1 MSPRKTYILKLYVA
15 GNTPNSMRALKTLR
29 NILEEEFRGVYA
41 LKVIDVLKN
50 PQLAEEDKILAT
62 PTLAKI
68 LPPPVRRI
76 IGDLS
81 DRERVLIGLDLL
93 YDELSDE
100 TSTDNDDEIITN
112 DSYYDSAG
120 DSGDDLVDDSS
131 GDLVDELAEDLAD
144 DSGHDSVDKLAGDS
158 AVDSVNYVAS
168 NSVDDMLNNAVNN
181 FADSKGDDNVDNKV
195 DNKAGSKAGSKAGGK
210 PGNKADSKADN
221 KTGGKANNKA
231 GNKLD
236 N

>member
-29 NILEEEFRGVYA
+29 NILETEFRGVYA

-62 PTLAKI
+62 PTLSKI

-93 YDELSDE
+93 YDELADNAFSSSYLDAVDE
-100 TSTDNDDEIITN
+100 ESEIESTDSTS
-112 DSYYDSAG
+112 DS
-120 DSGDDLVDDSS
+120 
-131 GDLVDELAEDLAD
+131 
-144 DSGHDSVDKLAGDS
+144 
-158 AVDSVNYVAS
+158 
-168 NSVDDMLNNAVNN
+168 
-181 FADSKGDDNVDNKV
+181 
-195 DNKAGSKAGSKAGGK
+195 
-210 PGNKADSKADN
+210 
-221 KTGGKANNKA
+221 
-231 GNKLD
+231 
-236 N
+236 

>member
-1 MSPRKTYILKLYVA
+1 MTPRKTYILKLYVA

-29 NILEEEFRGVYA
+29 NILETEFRGVYA

-93 YDELSDE
+93 YEELTEEALSEEALFEEGVSEEGFGDAAFGDGP
-100 TSTDNDDEIITN
+100 SVAPTDPLP
-112 DSYYDSAG
+112 SQG
-120 DSGDDLVDDSS
+120 PL
-131 GDLVDELAEDLAD
+131 
-144 DSGHDSVDKLAGDS
+144 
-158 AVDSVNYVAS
+158 
-168 NSVDDMLNNAVNN
+168 
-181 FADSKGDDNVDNKV
+181 
-195 DNKAGSKAGSKAGGK
+195 
-210 PGNKADSKADN
+210 P
-221 KTGGKANNKA
+221 
-231 GNKLD
+231 
-236 N
+236 

>member
-29 NILEEEFRGVYA
+29 NILETEFRGVYA

-62 PTLAKI
+62 PTLSKI

-93 YDELSDE
+93 YDELADTAFSSGYLDAVDE
-100 TSTDNDDEIITN
+100 DNDTSTP
-112 DSYYDSAG
+112 DSTSDS
-120 DSGDDLVDDSS
+120 
-131 GDLVDELAEDLAD
+131 
-144 DSGHDSVDKLAGDS
+144 
-158 AVDSVNYVAS
+158 
-168 NSVDDMLNNAVNN
+168 
-181 FADSKGDDNVDNKV
+181 
-195 DNKAGSKAGSKAGGK
+195 
-210 PGNKADSKADN
+210 
-221 KTGGKANNKA
+221 
-231 GNKLD
+231 
-236 N
+236 

>member
-29 NILEEEFRGVYA
+29 NILETEFRGVYA

-93 YDELSDE
+93 YDELSE
-100 TSTDNDDEIITN
+100 SSLTSSSLDAEEEE
-112 DSYYDSAG
+112 SDSATM
-120 DSGDDLVDDSS
+120 DS
-131 GDLVDELAEDLAD
+131 
-144 DSGHDSVDKLAGDS
+144 
-158 AVDSVNYVAS
+158 
-168 NSVDDMLNNAVNN
+168 
-181 FADSKGDDNVDNKV
+181 
-195 DNKAGSKAGSKAGGK
+195 
-210 PGNKADSKADN
+210 
-221 KTGGKANNKA
+221 
-231 GNKLD
+231 
-236 N
+236 

>member
-1 MSPRKTYILKLYVA
+1 MTPRKTYILKLYVA

-29 NILEEEFRGVYA
+29 NILETEFRGVYA

-93 YDELSDE
+93 YEELSEEVLEEELCDADGMANQ
-100 TSTDNDDEIITN
+100 SVSVPTDPLPSLEP
-112 DSYYDSAG
+112 
-120 DSGDDLVDDSS
+120 L
-131 GDLVDELAEDLAD
+131 
-144 DSGHDSVDKLAGDS
+144 
-158 AVDSVNYVAS
+158 
-168 NSVDDMLNNAVNN
+168 
-181 FADSKGDDNVDNKV
+181 
-195 DNKAGSKAGSKAGGK
+195 
-210 PGNKADSKADN
+210 P
-221 KTGGKANNKA
+221 
-231 GNKLD
+231 
-236 N
+236 

>member
-1 MSPRKTYILKLYVA
+1 MPPRKTYILKLYVA

-29 NILEEEFRGVYA
+29 NILETEFLGVYA

-100 TSTDNDDEIITN
+100 SFDLEPRAAAPLDLPPPDGA
-112 DSYYDSAG
+112 DAALDPAG
-120 DSGDDLVDDSS
+120 PD
-131 GDLVDELAEDLAD
+131 
-144 DSGHDSVDKLAGDS
+144 
-158 AVDSVNYVAS
+158 
-168 NSVDDMLNNAVNN
+168 
-181 FADSKGDDNVDNKV
+181 
-195 DNKAGSKAGSKAGGK
+195 
-210 PGNKADSKADN
+210 PG
-221 KTGGKANNKA
+221 
-231 GNKLD
+231 
-236 N
+236 

>member
-1 MSPRKTYILKLYVA
+1 MTPRKTYILKLYVA

-29 NILEEEFRGVYA
+29 NILETEFRGVYA

-93 YDELSDE
+93 YEELGEEVLEEESSDDDGMANP
-100 TSTDNDDEIITN
+100 SVSVLTDPLPFLEP
-112 DSYYDSAG
+112 
-120 DSGDDLVDDSS
+120 L
-131 GDLVDELAEDLAD
+131 
-144 DSGHDSVDKLAGDS
+144 
-158 AVDSVNYVAS
+158 
-168 NSVDDMLNNAVNN
+168 
-181 FADSKGDDNVDNKV
+181 
-195 DNKAGSKAGSKAGGK
+195 
-210 PGNKADSKADN
+210 P
-221 KTGGKANNKA
+221 
-231 GNKLD
+231 
-236 N
+236 

>member
-1 MSPRKTYILKLYVA
+1 MTPRKTYILKLYVA

-29 NILEEEFRGVYA
+29 NILETEFRGVYA

-93 YDELSDE
+93 YEELSDE
-100 TSTDNDDEIITN
+100 TYGFEEEDNELSDAPQDPEPISS
-112 DSYYDSAG
+112 DG
-120 DSGDDLVDDSS
+120 SGV
-131 GDLVDELAEDLAD
+131 
-144 DSGHDSVDKLAGDS
+144 
-158 AVDSVNYVAS
+158 
-168 NSVDDMLNNAVNN
+168 
-181 FADSKGDDNVDNKV
+181 
-195 DNKAGSKAGSKAGGK
+195 GG
-210 PGNKADSKADN
+210 
-221 KTGGKANNKA
+221 GGV
-231 GNKLD
+231 LPHL
-236 N
+236 

>member
-1 MSPRKTYILKLYVA
+1 MAARKTYILKLYVA

-29 NILEEEFRGVYA
+29 NILETEFRGVYA

-93 YDELSDE
+93 YE
-100 TSTDNDDEIITN
+100 
-112 DSYYDSAG
+112 
-120 DSGDDLVDDSS
+120 
-131 GDLVDELAEDLAD
+131 ELAEENFGMEENNPDIPPATASEGHSE
-144 DSGHDSVDKLAGDS
+144 DSPFQDQRRDPMQSS
-158 AVDSVNYVAS
+158 
-168 NSVDDMLNNAVNN
+168 
-181 FADSKGDDNVDNKV
+181 
-195 DNKAGSKAGSKAGGK
+195 
-210 PGNKADSKADN
+210 
-221 KTGGKANNKA
+221 
-231 GNKLD
+231 
-236 N
+236 